1 MRLLTTDRKTG
12 GRNKLLAAL
21 CGAGAMLLITA
32 GLISGAPERAE
43 EWIPLNNAVQASL
56 DGMNGNASPL
66 PSTDPQI
73 HKGDRHEGQTGGGAV
88 PDTAAVMP
96 LVPDAQA
103 GETSP
108 LPSATPVFTSR
119 DELGRL
125 DLNRATVDELTE
137 LKGIG
142 PSKAQAI
149 TDDRQRNGNFRSVD
163 DLIRVKG
170 IGEKLL
176 AGIKES
182 VVARP

>member
-1 MRLLTTDRKTG
+1 MTDRKTG
-12 GRNKLLAAL
+12 KKNRLLAAL
-21 CGAGAMLLITA
+21 CGFGAMLLITA

-43 EWIPLNNAVQASL
+43 EWIPLNDAVQASL
-56 DGMNGNASPL
+56 DEMNGNAI
-66 PSTDPQI
+66 PSLSAEPQI
-73 HKGDRHEGQTGGGAV
+73 YKGEQHEEQNGEGAV
-88 PDTAAVMP
+88 PDAAAAEP

-103 GETSP
+103 VETSP
-108 LPSATPVFTSR
+108 MPSATPVFTSR

-125 DLNRATVDELTE
+125 DLNRATADELTE

-176 AGIKES
+176 TGIKES